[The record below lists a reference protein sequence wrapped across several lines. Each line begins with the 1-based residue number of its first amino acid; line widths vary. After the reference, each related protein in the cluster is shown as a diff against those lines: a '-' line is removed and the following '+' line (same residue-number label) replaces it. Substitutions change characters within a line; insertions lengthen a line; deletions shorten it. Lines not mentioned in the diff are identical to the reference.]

1 MNIVRG
7 KPLFHLS
14 TFIMDKSEGY
24 EKNKIEENFDDNIQ
38 EYIYQIYHS
47 SNRTQ
52 AIKLRTNALEF
63 IDQWRLKHLEQL
75 DQHVRSADQL
85 ILNTFDEYQS
95 IFILLEFS
103 KKKRKFI

>member
-1 MNIVRG
+1 MDKMNIIRG

-14 TFIMDKSEGY
+14 TFAMNKSEGY
-24 EKNKIEENFDDNIQ
+24 EENFDDDIQ

-47 SNRTQ
+47 SNRSQ

-63 IDQWRLKHLEQL
+63 IDQWRLKRLEQL
-75 DQHVRSADQL
+75 DQHVRSAGQL

-103 KKKRKFI
+103 KRKFI